1 VQLLMCYNKAQVAKV
16 EAVYRALA
24 QAAAS
29 GAQLDLNLEH
39 SDNTAQQLKA
49 GSKRRKS
56 SSSSSSSKSSKQS
69 KRQRKSSAAAAVAAV
84 AELSDDDD
92 SSADEA
98 EVEEDTVVA
107 AVAEQPVN
115 PLTALITAYFDGNSS
130 NSSSSSS
137 SGSGSSDSGAAE
149 ATASDAAMAAL
160 AAQPLPLQ
168 PLSERAAG
176 NLRRDAAVLL
186 RDPSFRGLISS
197 SSSGDSYGYSCGS
210 SSSSSSSSLTAAPH
224 AWLLKDGRML
234 ATAAARVFHSIGST
248 AFPASRWRQSVFWG
262 RYREHSF
269 ADVRGA
275 LLGQRIG
282 S

>member
-1 VQLLMCYNKAQVAKV
+1 
-16 EAVYRALA
+16 
-24 QAAAS
+24 
-29 GAQLDLNLEH
+29 
-39 SDNTAQQLKA
+39 
-49 GSKRRKS
+49 
-56 SSSSSSSKSSKQS
+56 
-69 KRQRKSSAAAAVAAV
+69 
-84 AELSDDDD
+84 
-92 SSADEA
+92 
-98 EVEEDTVVA
+98 
-107 AVAEQPVN
+107 
-115 PLTALITAYFDGNSS
+115 
-130 NSSSSSS
+130 
-137 SGSGSSDSGAAE
+137 
-149 ATASDAAMAAL
+149 MAAL

-197 SSSGDSYGYSCGS
+197 SSSGDSYGYGCGS
-210 SSSSSSSSLTAAPH
+210 SSSSSSCMTAAPH
-224 AWLLKDGRML
+224 AWLLKDSRML
-234 ATAAARVFHSIGST
+234 ATAASRVFHSIGST

>member
-1 VQLLMCYNKAQVAKV
+1 MWCYEAQVAKV

-29 GAQLDLNLEH
+29 GAQLDLNREH
-39 SDNTAQQLKA
+39 SDDAAQQLKA

-56 SSSSSSSKSSKQS
+56 SSSSSSSKGSKQN
-69 KRQRKSSAAAAVAAV
+69 KRQRTSSEAAAATAA
-84 AELSDDDD
+84 ACSDDD
-92 SSADEA
+92 SSGDDEA
-98 EVEEDTVVA
+98 GQHDTLQEEDDTVVPTA
-107 AVAEQPVN
+107 IQQPVN
-115 PLTALITAYFDGNSS
+115 PLTALITAYFHGNSS
-130 NSSSSSS
+130 SSTSSSSSSS
-137 SGSGSSDSGAAE
+137 SGSSDSSGE
-149 ATASDAAMAAL
+149 AAMAAL

-197 SSSGDSYGYSCGS
+197 TSSSDSYGYGCGS
-210 SSSSSSSSLTAAPH
+210 SSSGSSSCMAAAPH
-224 AWLLKDGRML
+224 AWLLKDSSML

-275 LLGQRIG
+275 LLGQRVG
-282 S
+282 N